1 MRRVVGLLHRQA
13 VKAKAEGLFFNVG
26 GGDNVAI
33 LCFFFF
39 FFSSASSPLNVVVG
53 IDVGPV

>member
-26 GGDNVAI
+26 GGDIVAI
-33 LCFFFF
+33 LCFFF